1 MITAIV
7 WLVAF
12 ALPIEDEWINRVL
25 YLVAAILATIVV
37 NR

>member
-7 WLVAF
+7 WLVAA
-12 ALPIEDEWINRVL
+12 ALPDEGKAANRFL
-25 YLVAAILATIVV
+25 YVVAAILATIVV